1 MNRSFINRTLC
12 LFLAAMLVL
21 CASACGN
28 GANGKAKNLLPCSL
42 TFGMTYDA
50 FKTALSENGITAPEL
65 TEAKYNTGFTTEGL
79 FVLSDAR
86 EPAAFDWSF
95 MHSETLSNGWKADVS
110 RYNDADP
117 ALYFAFNEDR
127 ALYQVVC
134 IFDGLDAF
142 QTETRELEAFLNG
155 FFPADGIRTEGASV
169 LYTSGTLSAELERD
183 RDLDCLFY
191 TLTDSTYNTV
201 SEKVPEETGPSE
213 DEIRRAVAEVIDSTP
228 QYAEWSAV
236 SIGRMI
242 TRVFDDYT
250 LEVEPVGG
258 SVYNATISGTY
269 VPIAD
274 MPNYLL
280 QGAITYR
287 VDIEARTC
295 VVVNDPD
302 NINGILTSYV
312 FN

>member
-1 MNRSFINRTLC
+1 MKKIISCILILTLA
-12 LFLAAMLVL
+12 LSLLAA
-21 CASACGN
+21 
-28 GANGKAKNLLPCSL
+28 CS
-42 TFGMTYDA
+42 GGD
-50 FKTALSENGITAPEL
+50 
-65 TEAKYNTGFTTEGL
+65 
-79 FVLSDAR
+79 
-86 EPAAFDWSF
+86 
-95 MHSETLSNGWKADVS
+95 
-110 RYNDADP
+110 
-117 ALYFAFNEDR
+117 EDR
-127 ALYQVVC
+127 TWTGAPV
-134 IFDGLDAF
+134 DNAGRTA
-142 QTETRELEAFLNG
+142 TE
-155 FFPADGIRTEGASV
+155 DK
-169 LYTSGTLSAELERD
+169 
-183 RDLDCLFY
+183 
-191 TLTDSTYNTV
+191 TDSTYNTV

-250 LEVEPVGG
+250 LEVKPVEG

-295 VVVNDPD
+295 VIVNDPD